1 MKQPGEKMWTHE
13 IPPRKNFK
21 PTKLPR
27 EKNWTH
33 EGTVAPWDETQDKR
47 WHENHEI

>member
-1 MKQPGEKMWTHE
+1 MKQPGEKMWTRE